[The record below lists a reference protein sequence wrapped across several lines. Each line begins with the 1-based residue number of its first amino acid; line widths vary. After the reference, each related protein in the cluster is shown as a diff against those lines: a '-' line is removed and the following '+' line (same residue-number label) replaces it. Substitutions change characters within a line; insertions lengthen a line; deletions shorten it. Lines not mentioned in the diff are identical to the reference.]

1 MQSSTARAFLSTA
14 LLIAAGIS
22 VAPSAHAQGGGFGGP
37 GGGGGGMQMPPAAM
51 AKMQAYRK
59 FTQSHPNYRTL
70 TRTLGAVAE
79 MDKDAA
85 TKITKPEAQKMLAV
99 ITPWMSKPVMK
110 DADAKAVNNALAK
123 TLTVPQ
129 LKKMAASAGR
139 QGGGGGGRPG
149 GGGGFG
155 GGGGQG
161 GGRPGG
167 GGGGGFG
174 GGGGRP
180 GGGGPGGGFDLSKLP
195 DPKEYNPLNVNSYP
209 KSPMTERGKKRVTDF
224 IAMLKSRAA

>member
-1 MQSSTARAFLSTA
+1 MQSSTVRAFLSTA
-14 LLIAAGIS
+14 LLIAAGVS
-22 VAPSAHAQGGGFGGP
+22 VAPAAHAQGGGFGGP
-37 GGGGGGMQMPPAAM
+37 GGGGMPQMSPAAM

-70 TRTLGAVAE
+70 TRTLGAVSE

-139 QGGGGGGRPG
+139 QGGGGGRP

-167 GGGGGFG
+167 GGGGF
-174 GGGGRP
+174 GGGRP